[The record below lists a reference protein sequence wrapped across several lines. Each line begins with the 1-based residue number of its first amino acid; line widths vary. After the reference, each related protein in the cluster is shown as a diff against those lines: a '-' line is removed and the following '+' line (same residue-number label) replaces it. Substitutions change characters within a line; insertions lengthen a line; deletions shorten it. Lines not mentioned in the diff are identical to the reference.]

1 MDKAKPTYLL
11 KDVKGLVT
19 EGCYLL
25 TKKSQTDAHDLG
37 FSDTEVGDV
46 LVNLEPKDFYKS
58 TTEYYNHAVW
68 QDVYKR
74 RGQEMQLYIKFKI
87 TSTGENL
94 VITSFKRIDD
104 IL

>member
-11 KDVKGLVT
+11 KDVKRLVT

-25 TKKSQTDAHDLG
+25 TKKAQMDAHALG
-37 FSDTEVGDV
+37 FSNTEVSDI
-46 LVNLEPKDFYKS
+46 LVSLEMKDFYKS
-58 TTEYYNHAVW
+58 TTEYYDHAVW
-68 QDVYKR
+68 QDVNKR
-74 RGQEMQLYIKFKI
+74 RGQKIQVYIKFKI